1 MRRLLALG
9 LVTAPLV
16 TGTIVMWLGGA
27 PAARWG
33 GHLAAG
39 AIGLCV
45 YAAIAWAPRWLDQ
58 VLPAAAVAGVV
69 AIACTL
75 LAPGLHDVH
84 RWLVAS
90 GLRLHASQLVAPG
103 LTVFM
108 ATNLRRSPGLA
119 AGLLLAIQGLHLVQ
133 PDAGQATAVAAGS
146 LVVFLGDPSSKLSR
160 ACAAASVAVAI
171 ATWTRFD
178 PLAPA
183 PFVEDVVQRAFAI
196 SKPLGCVGVIALAAA
211 ALAPLTLAHNQ
222 AAPEFALARR
232 GLTVY
237 FATAAA
243 VSAFGEFPVPLLG
256 FGASSVLGAFLGL
269 AVLRRAAVS

>member
-39 AIGLCV
+39 AIGLCI
-45 YAAIAWAPRWLDQ
+45 Y
-58 VLPAAAVAGVV
+58 AAVAR
-69 AIACTL
+69 
-75 LAPGLHDVH
+75 AP
-84 RWLVAS
+84 
-90 GLRLHASQLVAPG
+90 
-103 LTVFM
+103 
-108 ATNLRRSPGLA
+108 
-119 AGLLLAIQGLHLVQ
+119 
-133 PDAGQATAVAAGS
+133 
-146 LVVFLGDPSSKLSR
+146 
-160 ACAAASVAVAI
+160 
-171 ATWTRFD
+171 
-178 PLAPA
+178 
-183 PFVEDVVQRAFAI
+183 
-196 SKPLGCVGVIALAAA
+196 
-211 ALAPLTLAHNQ
+211 HNQ

-237 FATAAA
+237 FATAAV
-243 VSAFGEFPVPLLG
+243 VSAFGQFPVPLLG